1 MLASE
6 KPYHSCFAGNIARKH
21 CLENFWLIKPHFLNR
36 GRGIGIFNDQAEMRK
51 FLHSKKPGSQW
62 VIQKYLEKPLLYK
75 NRKFDMR
82 IWVIVKSPIEVY
94 IYD

>member
-1 MLASE
+1 
-6 KPYHSCFAGNIARKH
+6 
-21 CLENFWLIKPHFLNR
+21 
-36 GRGIGIFNDQAEMRK
+36 MRK